1 MKVRDMSLGYFM
13 NQFRKRFFLLIP
25 AICMVL
31 FYCTACAYSDY
42 VPASESQPYSK
53 VENAYADKMEIDH
66 NDSNIYKR
74 TVVGTLK
81 YIDDGDKAGLKK
93 MLCKGLLDMKDTDA
107 EIDALMD
114 GFKGDIKDTT
124 YISGDLGAR
133 TTAQWSKTEAVACY
147 ESDFYVY
154 TDKETYYFKLDMC
167 SVNDRESDGK
177 DSVGVTRL
185 QVMTLDKKYGMK
197 VESGY
202 KDGSTEYTDKYIYGD
217 GTTKDAKTKIVGVSP
232 CNIFSDYGSSDGYE
246 VLNTSKG
253 WDNNDVWK
261 PTGTKDSISMEDLK
275 KIDYTDEK
283 AVREVFNS
291 MEQYATTEDDTHC
304 RLYNLKDS
312 DKKVHVYSDNYGDGD
327 EGYRVK
333 FVQIIDIS
341 ELYEEQDREYI
352 YNYKDK

>member
-13 NQFRKRFFLLIP
+13 NQFRKRYFLLIP

-31 FYCTACAYSDY
+31 FFCTACAYSDY

-81 YIDDGDKAGLKK
+81 YIDDGNKAGLKK

-107 EIDALMD
+107 EIDALLD

-154 TDKETYYFKLDMC
+154 TDKETYYVKLDMC

-202 KDGSTEYTDKYIYGD
+202 IWRWYY
-217 GTTKDAKTKIVGVSP
+217 
-232 CNIFSDYGSSDGYE
+232 
-246 VLNTSKG
+246 
-253 WDNNDVWK
+253 
-261 PTGTKDSISMEDLK
+261 
-275 KIDYTDEK
+275 
-283 AVREVFNS
+283 
-291 MEQYATTEDDTHC
+291 
-304 RLYNLKDS
+304 
-312 DKKVHVYSDNYGDGD
+312 
-327 EGYRVK
+327 
-333 FVQIIDIS
+333 
-341 ELYEEQDREYI
+341 
-352 YNYKDK
+352 